1 MTSNKPSIKLA
12 GCLLAVTFAFAGCAN
27 MNGSNSGQNTAIG
40 AGAGAALGAGL
51 GVLIG
56 DSGKSAAIG
65 AGIGALVGG
74 VAGYNWDRIKND
86 VRQSGAD
93 ELGIDVIEMPD
104 GSLKVNIPSNV
115 SFDSGKYALKPALK
129 PVLDSVATALINHPE
144 LRAVAIGYTD
154 STGNDAINQPL
165 SLNRARAV
173 TNYLAADGVS
183 PNRLVAQGRGSADPI
198 GDNSTAAGRALNR
211 RVELFLYAPQ

>member
-1 MTSNKPSIKLA
+1 MINNKPSIKLA
-12 GCLLAVTFAFAGCAN
+12 ACVLAATFAVAGCAN
-27 MNGSNSGQNTAIG
+27 MNGQSGQNTAIG

-56 DSGKSAAIG
+56 DSSKSAAIG

-74 VAGYNWDRIKND
+74 VAGYNWNSIKSD
-86 VRQSGAD
+86 VRKSGAD
-93 ELGIDVIEMPD
+93 NLGIDVVEMPD

-154 STGNDAINQPL
+154 STGTDAINEPL

-173 TNYLAADGVS
+173 TNYLVADGVS
-183 PNRLVAQGRGSADPI
+183 ADRLVSQGRGAADPI
-198 GDNSTAAGRALNR
+198 ASNSTAEGRAMNR
-211 RVELFLYAPQ
+211 RVELYLYAPQ